1 MMQNRAVF
9 VGSYAPKEEEGI
21 HLFQFDQ
28 AEGRLKRVGGAAGVA
43 NPSFLTVDA
52 PRGRVYAVSETGE
65 GAVVSLRY
73 DLEKGTLEEVNR
85 QSTQGADPC
94 YVVVDASGD
103 YLLLVNYSSG
113 SICVYP
119 LTSEGEIGAM
129 SDQVQHTG
137 HGVRADRQE
146 APHPHSIKQIPGTPY
161 FLVADLGLDQVVTY
175 ELTSEGKLI
184 ERSIAHLAPGSGPR
198 HLDFHPEAP
207 YVYVIYELTS
217 EVEVF
222 EIDRSTGGLAAV
234 QKLSTL
240 APDFQGESYCA
251 EISVSGSGKIVFG
264 SNRGEDSLAMFH
276 VQEPNE
282 LRYVGHVST
291 EGNFPRHFTL
301 VPDAPYILA
310 ANQNSDSIIVI
321 RLNAEG
327 MPEATVDRIEVV
339 KPVCLQVL

>member
-1 MMQNRAVF
+1 MTQNRAVF

-28 AEGRLKRVGGAAGVA
+28 AEGRLNRVGGVAGVA

-52 PRGRVYAVSETGE
+52 PRNRVYAVSETGD
-65 GAVVSLRY
+65 GAVVSFRY
-73 DLEKGTLEEVNR
+73 DLEQGTMEEVNR

-119 LTSEGEIGAM
+119 ITAEGAIGLM
-129 SDQVQHTG
+129 SDQVQHVG

-146 APHPHSIKQIPGTPY
+146 APHPHSIKQIPGTSY

-184 ERSIAHLAPGSGPR
+184 ERSIAHVTPGSGPR

-222 EIDRSTGGLAAV
+222 EIDREQGKLTAV

-240 APDFQGESYCA
+240 APDFQRESYCA
-251 EISVSGSGKIVFG
+251 EITVSASGNVVYG
-264 SNRGEDSLAMFH
+264 SNRGEDSLAVFT
-276 VQEPNE
+276 VQHPSE
-282 LRYVGHVST
+282 LKYVGLVAT

-310 ANQNSDSIIVI
+310 ANQNSDSMLVI
-321 RLNAEG
+321 RLNPEG
-327 MPEATVDRIEVV
+327 MPEATTDRVEVT

>member
-1 MMQNRAVF
+1 MTKNRAVF

-21 HLFQFDQ
+21 HLYQFDQ
-28 AEGRLKRVGGAAGVA
+28 VEGRLQRVGGVAGVA

-52 PRGRVYAVSETGE
+52 SRNRVYAVSETGE
-65 GAVVSLRY
+65 GQVVSLSY
-73 DLEKGTLEEVNR
+73 DLEKGTMEEVNR

-94 YVVVDASGD
+94 YVVVDSSGD
-103 YLLLVNYSSG
+103 HLLLVNYSSG

-119 LTSEGEIGAM
+119 ISAEGAIGTM
-129 SDQVQHTG
+129 TDQVQHVG
-137 HGVRADRQE
+137 HGVRPDRQE
-146 APHPHSIKQIPGTPY
+146 APHPHSIQQIPGTPY

-184 ERSIAHLAPGSGPR
+184 ARSTAHVTPGSGPR
-198 HLDFHPEAP
+198 HLTFHPEAP

-222 EIDRSTGGLAAV
+222 EIDRAQGKLTAV
-234 QKLSTL
+234 QKLTTL

-251 EISVSGSGKIVFG
+251 EITVSASGKVVYG
-264 SNRGEDSLAMFH
+264 SNRGEDSLALFAAE
-276 VQEPNE
+276 QPNA
-282 LRYVGHVST
+282 LQYAGNVST
-291 EGNFPRHFTL
+291 EGSFPRHFTL

-321 RLNAEG
+321 RLDGEG
-327 MPEATVDRIEVV
+327 MPEATVDRVEVV